1 MSLNYLSNAYMFYF
15 NMDVLYRWHNCNTS
29 DFYCHGHAYSFG
41 YSINHTLH
49 VLSMHKNKG
58 FPCLV
63 ILTGFWNPLNFFIY
77 QKVDN
82 DLGNYY

>member
-1 MSLNYLSNAYMFYF
+1 MFYYILTWMF
-15 NMDVLYRWHNCNTS
+15 STAGAIAILLIST
-29 DFYCHGHAYSFG
+29 GHAYSFG

-49 VLSMHKNKG
+49 VLSMHKKKG

-63 ILTGFWNPLNFFIY
+63 IPTSFWNPLNFFIY

-82 DLGNYY
+82 NLGYCYL